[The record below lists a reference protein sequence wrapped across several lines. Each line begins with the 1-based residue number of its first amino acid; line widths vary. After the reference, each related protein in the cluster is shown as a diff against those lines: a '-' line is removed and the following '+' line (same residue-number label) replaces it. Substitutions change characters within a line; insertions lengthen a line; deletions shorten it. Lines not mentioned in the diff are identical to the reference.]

1 MKSETFVNELESLC
15 EQTGY
20 TIRKE
25 RGAFRGDSCVME
37 GDKLI
42 VINKNRPYE
51 AQIGVLARVL
61 RNNGLEEVY
70 VKPAVRKRIKE
81 LWDRIDSMEKE
92 TANEEQTE

>member
-1 MKSETFVNELESLC
+1 MKSEIFVKELESLC

-20 TIRKE
+20 TIRRE
-25 RGAFRGDSCVME
+25 RGSFRGDSCVME

-42 VINKNRPYE
+42 LINKNRPYE
-51 AQIGVLARVL
+51 AQIGVLVRVL

-81 LWDRIDSMEKE
+81 LWDRIDSMEKKI
-92 TANEEQTE
+92 AKEEQAE

>member
-1 MKSETFVNELESLC
+1 MKSENFVKELESLC

-51 AQIGVLARVL
+51 AQIGVLVRVL
-61 RNNGLEEVY
+61 RNSGLEEVY
-70 VKPAVRKRIKE
+70 VKPAVRKKIRE
-81 LWDRIDSMEKE
+81 LWDRIDSMERE